1 MIVFMQARLLLQQNR
16 SPRGLDRRH
25 CGAVRLGAC
34 CLWLGKLV
42 DTDEDGWTRL
52 VPGPFAICSSLFVVF
67 MIIRTRT
74 GNGMVWKARPRQ
86 DDGFVDVS
94 SIGS

>member
-1 MIVFMQARLLLQQNR
+1 LRF
-16 SPRGLDRRH
+16 
-25 CGAVRLGAC
+25 
-34 CLWLGKLV
+34 
-42 DTDEDGWTRL
+42 
-52 VPGPFAICSSLFVVF
+52 PFAIFSSLFVVF

>member
-1 MIVFMQARLLLQQNR
+1 MDA
-16 SPRGLDRRH
+16 SGAWRR
-25 CGAVRLGAC
+25 AFSFFFFFSLRF
-34 CLWLGKLV
+34 
-42 DTDEDGWTRL
+42 
-52 VPGPFAICSSLFVVF
+52 PFAICSSPFVVF